1 MRTSQLQQLNQ
12 ELLVTAEK
20 HEAARTEAERANQAK
35 TAFLATMS
43 HEVRTSLSGV
53 LGTLR
58 LLQKTQLNQ
67 QQVKYIDLSQA
78 AAEALLGIL
87 NGILDYA
94 KVEQGQI

>member
-1 MRTSQLQQLNQ
+1 MNAKRSQPP
-12 ELLVTAEK
+12 
-20 HEAARTEAERANQAK
+20 
-35 TAFLATMS
+35 
-43 HEVRTSLSGV
+43 LSIN

-58 LLQKTQLNQ
+58 LLQTTQLNQ

>member
-43 HEVRTSLSGV
+43 HEVRTPLSGV

-58 LLQKTQLNQ
+58 LLQKTQLDQ